1 MTKISKPNV
10 SIFISAP
17 EQPIVTVK
25 RLDSTSIRVSWKLKN
40 GNKGIKYFLVMY
52 HPVGRESEKITK
64 NTTKMELTVN
74 GLEPDTEYEFVVSNV
89 SMVATGQEMVRG
101 KNSFKVREKSG
112 KITLSPG
119 KFLSERIKSGK
130 SEILRVYIYSF
141 PFIYIIFYPLK
152 FFCTFY

>member
-1 MTKISKPNV
+1 MVTKISKPNV

-52 HPVGRESEKITK
+52 HPTGRESEKITK

-74 GLEPDTEYEFVVSNV
+74 GLEPDTEYEFVVSNI
-89 SMVATGQEMVRG
+89 SLVATGQEMVRG
-101 KNSFKVREKSG
+101 KNSFKVKEKSG
-112 KITLSPG
+112 NITLSP
-119 KFLSERIKSGK
+119 
-130 SEILRVYIYSF
+130 
-141 PFIYIIFYPLK
+141 
-152 FFCTFY
+152 

>member
-1 MTKISKPNV
+1 MGTKISKPNV

-52 HPVGRESEKITK
+52 HPAGRESEKITK

-74 GLEPDTEYEFVVSNV
+74 GLEPDTEYEFVVSNI
-89 SMVATGQEMVRG
+89 SLVATGKEMVKG
-101 KNSFKVREKSG
+101 KKSFKVREKSG
-112 KITLSPG
+112 NITLCPG
-119 KFLSERIKSGK
+119 KFLSERRQGK
-130 SEILRVYIYSF
+130 V
-141 PFIYIIFYPLK
+141 K
-152 FFCTFY
+152 F